1 MVEGKILKLDL
12 AARTVIVRTTDG
24 RELTAKV
31 PQGTSIEISEPES
44 MGTMGGDLEDLD
56 VGYLVELH
64 IDEHEGQGAC
74 TCSSLVCVS

>member
-12 AARTVIVRTTDG
+12 AERTVVVRTSDG

-31 PQGTSIEISEPES
+31 PQGTSIEISEPET

-56 VGYLVELH
+56 VGYLVELNV
-64 IDEHEGQGAC
+64 DEHEGNGAC